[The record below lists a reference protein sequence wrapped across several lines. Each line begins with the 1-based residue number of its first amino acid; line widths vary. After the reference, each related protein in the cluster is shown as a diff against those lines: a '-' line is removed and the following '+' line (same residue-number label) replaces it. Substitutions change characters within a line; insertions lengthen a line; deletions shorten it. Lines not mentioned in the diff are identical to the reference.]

1 MRYVRR
7 VLVIGLVVVFLIAL
21 VIGAGVIFSVRNVNV
36 TYINYSSSS
45 DAEYEQCKKK
55 LTEVKGSSLLF
66 LKDRDI
72 EEKIIYSQTIAVE
85 SYEKVYPCTV
95 NVVLKE
101 RVECFAVKALNGYS
115 LYDEDGEFIKTV
127 SSDTTPLNAIDGCPD
142 VLLDVKEKDVKSVV
156 KLCACFKENFG
167 SVRRQ
172 LESVSAQS
180 FFGMEI
186 AEFKLRSG
194 LTISVSEW
202 QSSGE
207 LKIKKAYDLYGG
219 LNDSQKANGTITVVS
234 GKNGATASAKYD
246 PA

>member
-1 MRYVRR
+1 MRHIRR

-36 TYINYSSSS
+36 TYINYSSTS
-45 DAEYEQCKKK
+45 DDEYEHCKKK
-55 LTEVKGSSLLF
+55 LAEVKGSSLLF

-72 EEKIIYSQTIAVE
+72 KEKITYSQSIAVE

-101 RVECFAVKALNGYS
+101 RVECFAVKTLNGYS
-115 LYDEDGEFIKTV
+115 VYDEDGKFIKTV
-127 SSDTTPLNAIDGCPD
+127 SDDATPLNAIDHCPD
-142 VLLDVKEKDVKSVV
+142 VLLDVKDKDVKSIAD
-156 KLCACFKENFG
+156 LCAVFKEYFG

-180 FFGMEI
+180 FFNMEI
-186 AEFKLRSG
+186 AEFKLRCG

-202 QSSGE
+202 REAGE
-207 LKIKKAYDLYGG
+207 LKIKKAYDCYGG
-219 LNDSQKANGTITVVS
+219 LNDSQKASGTITVVS
-234 GKNGATASAKYD
+234 GNNGASASAKYD
-246 PA
+246 AD